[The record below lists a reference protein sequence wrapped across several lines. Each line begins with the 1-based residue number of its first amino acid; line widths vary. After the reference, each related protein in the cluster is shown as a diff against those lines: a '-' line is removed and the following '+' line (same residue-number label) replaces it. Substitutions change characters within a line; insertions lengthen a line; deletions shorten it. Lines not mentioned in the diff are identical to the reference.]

1 MKTLLKL
8 FWVLGVSLIAL
19 SFTACSDDDDD
30 PKSTESALLE
40 MKFDDDIVTVQP
52 IITGTDIKFF
62 VAHDATEQDLK
73 EMVPAITVSNKATV
87 SPAPGS
93 KVDFSGD
100 PVKFTVTAEDGVTK
114 TVYTVTCEKGESPE
128 AKIISVTFSAPVVVE
143 QPTIDGTNIRFFVA
157 ADAADEDLKKL
168 TPVIEISVG
177 ATIDPASGS
186 PVDFS
191 NGAVEFTVT
200 SQDKAN
206 TTVYTVSYQRI
217 GKYNFEEW
225 IEEGIASSII
235 GGLKIPYYAPVG
247 GWSSSNKGAGLLV
260 LMGKVKQ
267 VVVTKTDD
275 AHSGSGAAKI
285 ETILS
290 NNVNGTG
297 SALYPVVTT
306 GSLFLGEFIT
316 NTSNTL
322 LSTKFGIPY
331 TKRPI
336 AIKGYYKYTP
346 GSDFYRCDIIN
357 TTYNKVTLE
366 EGTTDNCSIN
376 AILYE
381 YENDLPENPTTP
393 QKEEYY
399 AQFIT
404 GVDTYS
410 FKENK
415 KLVAVAKLTDGTAKA
430 EYTAF
435 QIEFK
440 DKDGKTAY
448 AYDPTKKYR
457 MSIICSSSAEGD
469 TFSGAPGS
477 VLFVDDIEV
486 ISE

>member
-1 MKTLLKL
+1 MKSLFKL
-8 FWVLGVSLIAL
+8 FWILGVSLIAL

-62 VAHDATEQDLK
+62 VVYDATEEDLK
-73 EMVPAITVSNKATV
+73 EMVPTITVSNKATV
-87 SPAPGS
+87 DPASGN

-100 PVKFTVTAEDGVTK
+100 PVRFTVTAEDGVTK
-114 TVYTVTCEKGESPE
+114 TVYTVVC
-128 AKIISVTFSAPVVVE
+128 
-143 QPTIDGTNIRFFVA
+143 
-157 ADAADEDLKKL
+157 
-168 TPVIEISVG
+168 
-177 ATIDPASGS
+177 
-186 PVDFS
+186 
-191 NGAVEFTVT
+191 
-200 SQDKAN
+200 
-206 TTVYTVSYQRI
+206 QRI
-217 GKYNFEEW
+217 GKYDFEEW
-225 IEEGIASSII
+225 VEEGIASSII

-275 AHSGSGAAKI
+275 AHSGSGAARI

-331 TKRPI
+331 TKKPI

-366 EGTTDNCSIN
+366 EGITDNCSIN

-381 YENDLPENPTTP
+381 YENDLPENPTTA
-393 QKEEYY
+393 QKAEYY

-415 KLVAVAKLTDGTAKA
+415 KLVAVAKLADGTAKA

-435 QIEFK
+435 QIDFK
-440 DKDGKTAY
+440 DKDGNTAY

-457 MSIICSSSAEGD
+457 ISIICSSSADGD

-477 VLFVDDIEV
+477 VLYVDDIEV